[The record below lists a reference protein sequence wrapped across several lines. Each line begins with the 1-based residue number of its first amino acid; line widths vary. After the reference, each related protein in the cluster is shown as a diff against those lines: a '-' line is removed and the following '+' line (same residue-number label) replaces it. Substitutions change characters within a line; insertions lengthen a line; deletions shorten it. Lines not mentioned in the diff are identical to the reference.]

1 MGVSRLGAILAPSGQ
16 TLVISNAAGDG
27 PGYIVKIPQQQESVV
42 AVDEADFD
50 ERSRHR
56 CAAQDGERWPGEDAA
71 VLESLVERVE
81 RAVQLVLDG
90 AGKLHAG
97 GIGPIAEGLAA
108 SAAASVD
115 VDGEEQVGSPC
126 VRNVDDTWIR
136 GTFADQVVA
145 LEYADFLAD
154 GPEVSG
160 HLVADPAC
168 ETVLAKSIAVEVR
181 VDCSRELWWTD
192 KPSTSLTDAKPR
204 HRAASGQMTCM
215 MLYCKKRKTFLG
227 VKKAVGF
234 PIFYRTPR
242 ALAGQAFRRS
252 PPRKKR
258 TELVAGE
265 AKKPENR

>member
-16 TLVISNAAGDG
+16 TLVIGDAAGDG
-27 PGYIVKIPQQQESVV
+27 PRDIVKVPQQQEGVV

-56 CAAQDGERWPGEDAA
+56 CAAQDGERGPGEDAA
-71 VLESLVERVE
+71 VLESSVECVE
-81 RAVQLVLDG
+81 RAMQLVLDG

-115 VDGEEQVGSPC
+115 VDREEQVGSPC
-126 VRNVDDTWIR
+126 VRDVDNTGVCR
-136 GTFADQVVA
+136 TLAEQVVA

-168 ETVLAKSIAVEVR
+168 ETVLAKSVAVEVR
-181 VDCSRELWWTD
+181 VDRARELWWTG

-234 PIFYRTPR
+234 PVFSRTP
-242 ALAGQAFRRS
+242 Q
-252 PPRKKR
+252 
-258 TELVAGE
+258 TLV
-265 AKKPENR
+265 

>member
-16 TLVISNAAGDG
+16 TLVIGDAAGDG

-56 CAAQDGERWPGEDAA
+56 RAAQDGERWPGEDAA
-71 VLESLVERVE
+71 VLESSVECVE

-97 GIGPIAEGLAA
+97 GIRPVAERLAA

-115 VDGEEQVGSPC
+115 VDREEQVGSLC
-126 VRNVDDTWIR
+126 VCDVDNTGVCR
-136 GTFADQVVA
+136 TLAEQVVA

-154 GPEVSG
+154 CPEVSG

-168 ETVLAKSIAVEVR
+168 ETVLAKSVAVEVR
-181 VDCSRELWWTD
+181 VDRSRELWWMD
-192 KPSTSLTDAKPR
+192 KPSTSLTDAKRR
-204 HRAASGQMTCM
+204 HRATSGQTTRV
-215 MLYCKKRKTFLG
+215 MLYCKKRKTFLTP
-227 VKKAVGF
+227 KKAVGF
-234 PIFYRTPR
+234 PFFYRT
-242 ALAGQAFRRS
+242 LQSLTQQGFAG
-252 PPRKKR
+252 
-258 TELVAGE
+258 TE
-265 AKKPENR
+265 